1 MIAFENHSKG
11 PQEVFYKI
19 FLDSL
24 VVSKTEE
31 KSKVDVF
38 LLKALTN
45 FLQKQVESFKIP
57 QNKTLMQKT

>member
-1 MIAFENHSKG
+1 MIAFENHSKD

-57 QNKTLMQKT
+57 